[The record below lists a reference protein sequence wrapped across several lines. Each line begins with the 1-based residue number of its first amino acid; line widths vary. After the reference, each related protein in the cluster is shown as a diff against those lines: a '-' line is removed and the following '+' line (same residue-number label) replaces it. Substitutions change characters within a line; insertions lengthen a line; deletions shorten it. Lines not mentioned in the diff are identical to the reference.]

1 MTLEFKKRIITS
13 IFLLLLLC
21 LMYFYTFILIIS
33 VIIIAIIS
41 WIEFN
46 GLIFKIFK
54 RNKKKDKLLIFCYK
68 AISLFYFL
76 LLIYLVLFIKSQ
88 KPDFEIF
95 IIFSILISVMSDIG
109 GLIVGRTF
117 KGKKLTKISPN
128 KTVSGSIGSFIFSL
142 FLIPIFF
149 EYIPNNDL
157 LTLSIIT
164 LIISATSQ
172 MGDLLI
178 SFLKRKAKVKNT
190 SDLLPGHGGILD
202 RIDGIIF
209 AIPIGILILAS
220 F

>member
-1 MTLEFKKRIITS
+1 MTLELKKRIITS

-33 VIIIAIIS
+33 VIIISIIS

-88 KPDFEIF
+88 KPYFEIF

-142 FLIPIFF
+142 FLIPFF
-149 EYIPNNDL
+149 LEYIPNNDL